1 MKHGFYMGYDASM
14 LSEADLLR
22 QTRLLLDTGLYR
34 AGYRVLRLG
43 DAERFV
49 DPEALGAAL
58 RSQGFQLDLTL
69 AAATIPEEARKRMNA
84 LGAQMTTI
92 EAVEDRKAARHL
104 VEALPAG
111 TRIAVS
117 DGEGLSW
124 ASGFADVV
132 DLNNIS
138 ARDDF
143 FEITRNRLDSCRD
156 GDTDVSRSEA
166 NLRNTAIGVD
176 GGAWCPGN
184 LPLRFD
190 AYRNEAI
197 FAQYCMLGC
206 PLILGGDIAEYS
218 PEKLELLRCETLVGI
233 ARHGCGRV
241 ARYYDPWHVLLVKP
255 LDSRC
260 GYVMILNRCHGDQ
273 PTNFLPG
280 DMGWTGRFSLRQLP
294 ENTLVGAN
302 LETFEV
308 HVETSDHPET
318 PCCRVYLAELLSE

>member
-1 MKHGFYMGYDASM
+1 MGYDASA
-14 LSEADLLR
+14 LSEAELLR
-22 QTRLLLDTGLYR
+22 QARLLLDTGLYR

-43 DAERFV
+43 DTGRFV
-49 DPEALGAAL
+49 APEAIAASL
-58 RSQGFQLDLTL
+58 RSQGFQLDLTF
-69 AAATIPEEARKRMNA
+69 AAATAPEEARRRLEA
-84 LGAQMTTI
+84 LGAQMATI
-92 EAVEDRKAARHL
+92 VAVGDRDAARRL
-104 VEALPAG
+104 ADALPAG

-117 DGEGLSW
+117 DGKGLSW
-124 ASGFADVV
+124 AADFANVV

-138 ARDDF
+138 AGDDF

-166 NLRNTAIGVD
+166 NLRNTAIGKN

-190 AYRNEAI
+190 ACRNEAI

-206 PLILGGDIAEYS
+206 PLVLDGDIAGYS
-218 PEKLELLRCETLVGI
+218 VEKLALLRRDALIDI
-233 ARHGCGRV
+233 ARRGCGRV

-255 LDSRC
+255 LDSRR
-260 GYVMILNRCHGDQ
+260 GYVMILNRCHGKQ

-318 PCCRVYLAELLSE
+318 PCCRIYLAELLSE